1 MSDAPD
7 VTAIVCTYNRR
18 ARVLRTCEALAQQDY
33 PGRRYEVIVVDN
45 ASTDDT
51 REAIPQFAAQA
62 PVPFRYLY
70 EGQAGKTHALNAAIA
85 VARGRFLAF
94 ADDDCAPRPDWLRT
108 LLAPFADDPTLGAVC
123 GPVYSR
129 FPEEVEHD
137 AEQRFLAHKFLGDF
151 TLGET
156 RRELLGRESPLGC
169 NLATPTDLTREIG
182 GYSVRF
188 GPAPGRLGLYEDTEF
203 IQRLT
208 RTGRRV
214 LYEPA
219 AIVDHYPDPARL
231 TRARFRGIAYASGY
245 YGYLSRHHARVPLG
259 RKLLRT
265 GTFTLELLLKGLRVL
280 LLLPLSQRRFVA
292 EFRLRSTAGKL
303 AAVWAKEE
311 G

>member
-51 REAIPQFAAQA
+51 REAIPRFAAQA
-62 PVPFRYLY
+62 PVPFHYLY

-94 ADDDCAPRPDWLRT
+94 VDDDCAPRPDWLRT
-108 LLAPFADDPTLGAVC
+108 LLAPFADDPSLGAVC

-129 FPEEVEHD
+129 FPEEVERS
-137 AEQRFLAHKFLGDF
+137 AEQRFLAHRFLGDF
-151 TLGET
+151 TLGEA
-156 RRELLGRESPLGC
+156 RRELQGRESPLGC
-169 NLATPTDLTREIG
+169 NLATPTDLTRQIG

-203 IQRLT
+203 IQRNVSFSTSFASTSSFCCASPCTLMFPCAPST
-208 RTGRRV
+208 PSNPAFCDFDIITFDASPMRRS
-214 LYEPA
+214 
-219 AIVDHYPDPARL
+219 
-231 TRARFRGIAYASGY
+231 RFEKM
-245 YGYLSRHHARVPLG
+245 P
-259 RKLLRT
+259 
-265 GTFTLELLLKGLRVL
+265 
-280 LLLPLSQRRFVA
+280 
-292 EFRLRSTAGKL
+292 
-303 AAVWAKEE
+303 
-311 G
+311 